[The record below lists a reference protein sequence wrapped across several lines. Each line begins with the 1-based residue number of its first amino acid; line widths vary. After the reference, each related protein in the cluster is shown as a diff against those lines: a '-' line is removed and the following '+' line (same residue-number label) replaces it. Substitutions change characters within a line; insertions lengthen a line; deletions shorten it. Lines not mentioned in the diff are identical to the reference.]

1 VPPALYQAFS
11 SQIFA
16 NLKSSFSN
24 QRKSQEHGEQQQ
36 PAPRR

>member
-24 QRKSQEHGEQQQ
+24 QRKSEKHGEKQQ
-36 PAPRR
+36 PVPRR